1 MLDKLVADGSLTVGT
16 GFLVNLRDS
25 SKHCIMTAGHNIFH
39 VEKGRVKK
47 IRVDFPEGQKWE
59 ATSAQCFVSKSYE
72 SNPNET
78 NDADDFGLI
87 VTEVG
92 EGLTQRGGFAFSIL
106 TPREDLNELEI
117 FAFGYPEGGALQGNS
132 SRLERDKLD
141 SKPKQL
147 FHTVG
152 TRPGVSG
159 GPIWIKHRDGYETAI
174 GIQLVEWLPSA
185 KHLLTI

>member
-1 MLDKLVADGSLTVGT
+1 MN
-16 GFLVNLRDS
+16 FRDS
-25 SKHCIMTAGHNIFH
+25 NKHCIMTAGHNIIH
-39 VEKGRVKK
+39 AEHGRVQR
-47 IRVDFPEGQKWE
+47 IEVDFPDGQKWE
-59 ATSAQCFVSKSYE
+59 ATAAQCFVSKSYE
-72 SNPNET
+72 RNPDET

-87 VTEVG
+87 VTEVS
-92 EGLTQRGGFAFSIL
+92 EGQARQGGFAFSII

-147 FHTVG
+147 FHSVE

-159 GPIWIKHRDGYETAI
+159 GPVWIKHRDGYETAI
-174 GIQLVEWLPSA
+174 GIQ
-185 KHLLTI
+185 